1 MATVTPTIVQEAP
14 NVGKKMIYFS
24 IAGASASD
32 TFSLSTHFSTVE
44 VCHMWR
50 TSATGTAVTG
60 AISSSTVIT
69 IGSGPSAETVYG
81 IAFGVA

>member
-1 MATVTPTIVQEAP
+1 MATVTPTMVQQAP

-24 IAGASASD
+24 VTASASD
-32 TFSLSTHFSTVE
+32 TFDLKDHFSSVE

-60 AISSSTVIT
+60 AISSSTIVT